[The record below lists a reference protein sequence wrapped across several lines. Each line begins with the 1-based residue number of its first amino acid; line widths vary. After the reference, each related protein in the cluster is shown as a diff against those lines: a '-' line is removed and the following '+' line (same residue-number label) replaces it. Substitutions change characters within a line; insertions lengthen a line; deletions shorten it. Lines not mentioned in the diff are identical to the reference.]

1 MIETERLLL
10 RKPTLDDADGAY
22 EIISDPEVMRFI
34 GQGRT
39 GDRRVARGAV
49 ARWIER
55 WDANG
60 FGHFA
65 VVRKSD
71 GRFVG
76 RAGLL
81 VWDAATWQT
90 SDMRAAEQPVV
101 ELGWA
106 LGRAYWGHG
115 YATEA
120 ALAVRA
126 WAAEEHA
133 LGPLISIINRENVR
147 SIRVAERLGAV
158 RETEIEID
166 NGIADVW
173 RHPLGGQPPA
183 R

>member
-1 MIETERLLL
+1 
-10 RKPTLDDADGAY
+10 
-22 EIISDPEVMRFI
+22 MRFI

-55 WDANG
+55 WDVNG

-71 GRFVG
+71 ERFVG

-81 VWDAATWQT
+81 VWDATTWQT
-90 SDMRAAEQPVV
+90 SDMRTAAQPVV

-106 LGRAYWGHG
+106 LGRSYWGHG

-126 WAAEEHA
+126 WAAEAHG

-147 SIRVAERLGAV
+147 SIRVAERLGAA
-158 RETEIEID
+158 REMEIAID
-166 NGIADVW
+166 NGTADIW
-173 RHPLGGQPPA
+173 RHPLGVQPPA

>member
-1 MIETERLLL
+1 VIETERLLL
-10 RKPTLDDADGAY
+10 RRPTLDDVDGAY

-39 GDRRVARGAV
+39 GDRRVARGAL
-49 ARWIER
+49 ARWIEG
-55 WDANG
+55 WEVNG

-65 VVRKSD
+65 VVRTSD

-81 VWDAATWQT
+81 VWDATTWET
-90 SDMRAAEQPVV
+90 SDMHAAAEPVV

-106 LGRAYWGHG
+106 LGRAYWGNG

-126 WAAEEHA
+126 WAADERG
-133 LGPLISIINRENVR
+133 LGPLISIINRENLR

-166 NGIADVW
+166 NATADVW
-173 RHPLGGQPPA
+173 RHPA

>member
-10 RKPTLDDADGAY
+10 RKPMLDDAEGAY

-55 WDANG
+55 WDVNG

-65 VVRKSD
+65 VLRKSD
-71 GRFVG
+71 ERFVG
-76 RAGLL
+76 RVGLL

-90 SDMRAAEQPVV
+90 SDLQAAAQPVV

-106 LGRAYWGHG
+106 LGRAYWGNG

-120 ALAVRA
+120 ALAARA
-126 WAAEEHA
+126 WAAAEHGLRA
-133 LGPLISIINRENVR
+133 LISIINRENVR
-147 SIRVAERLGAV
+147 SIHVAERLGAV

-166 NGIADVW
+166 NGTADVW
-173 RHPLGGQPPA
+173 RHPA

>member
-1 MIETERLLL
+1 VIETERLLL
-10 RKPTLDDADGAY
+10 RKPTLEDADGAY

-39 GDRRVARGAV
+39 GDRRVARGAI

-55 WDANG
+55 WDVNG

-71 GRFVG
+71 ERFVG
-76 RAGLL
+76 RVGLL

-90 SDMRAAEQPVV
+90 SDMHTAAEPVV

-106 LGRAYWGHG
+106 LARSHWGHG

-120 ALAVRA
+120 ALAARA
-126 WAAEEHA
+126 WAAEEHG
-133 LGPLISIINRENVR
+133 LGPLISIINRENAR
-147 SIRVAERLGAV
+147 SIHVAERLGAV
-158 RETEIEID
+158 REREIEID
-166 NGIADVW
+166 NGTADVW
-173 RHPLGGQPPA
+173 RHPA

>member
-1 MIETERLLL
+1 VIETERLLL
-10 RKPTLDDADGAY
+10 RKPTSDDADGAY
-22 EIISDPEVMRFI
+22 ELISDPEVMRFI

-39 GDRRVARGAV
+39 GDRRVARGAI

-65 VVRKSD
+65 VVRKED

-76 RAGLL
+76 RCGLL

-90 SDMRAAEQPVV
+90 SDVHAAAEPVV

-106 LGRAYWGHG
+106 IVRSCWGNG

-120 ALAVRA
+120 ARKARE
-126 WAAEEHA
+126 WAFAELDLER
-133 LGPLISIINRENVR
+133 LISIINRENER

-158 RETEIEID
+158 PDREIEIG
-166 NGIADVW
+166 NGTAVVW
-173 RHPLGGQPPA
+173 THPPPLVNVP
-183 R
+183 

>member
-1 MIETERLLL
+1 VIETERLLL
-10 RKPTLDDADGAY
+10 RKPFPDDADGAY
-22 EIISDPEVMRFI
+22 ELISDPEVMRFI

-55 WDANG
+55 WDVNG

-65 VVRKSD
+65 IVRRED
-71 GRFVG
+71 ERFLG

-90 SDMRAAEQPVV
+90 SDLRTAAEPIV

-106 LGRAYWGHG
+106 LVRAFWGNG

-120 ALAVRA
+120 AGAVRA
-126 WAAEEHA
+126 WAAAEHG

-147 SIRVAERLGAV
+147 SIGVAERLGAV
-158 RETEIEID
+158 REREIQID
-166 NGIADVW
+166 NGTADVW